1 MLAQV
6 WIDCRDPKRRNGFV
20 ETTALALRAVRGR
33 RSGVH
38 ARGWP
43 DQSSR
48 ATPSHFE
55 HVEVQLTPTERAPTN
70 LSSTGVQSCLQSI
83 SSTSCRSHKF
93 KLVALTCY

>member
-6 WIDCRDPKRRNGFV
+6 WIDSRDPKRRNTFV
-20 ETTALALRAVRGR
+20 ETTALALRAKRGL
-33 RSGVH
+33 RSGMH
-38 ARGWP
+38 DNGLP

-70 LSSTGVQSCLQSI
+70 LSSTRRAIVPPVHQLDKRCP
-83 SSTSCRSHKF
+83 HKF